1 MRKTSNSFSKQNSQ
15 QPKVFRGGEKKVMKK
30 SLLSLALAGSM
41 LSALAVPAFAAT
53 PSDVVGKPVQ
63 SAVEQLTALGI
74 VQGYADGTFK
84 PDNTITRAELAKI
97 VIVATGNESSANLM
111 ANTAPAFKDVKKGA
125 WYTGYINA
133 AAAKGFIQGYNGNFR
148 PNDTIKFEEVVA
160 ILVRA
165 LGYQDKYLSGSWPYN
180 VLLQADEVGLFE
192 GVDAANGTNATRGV
206 VAELTSNT
214 LDKQLVSYNAD
225 GDLGYL
231 LVDTDGDGKGDAA
244 KLFISK
250 LGAFE
255 PANVLTA
262 GALNSSGQISLGG
275 KSVATAKEFF
285 VTGGKKLS
293 ELLGHTVSVLKNK
306 NGEVIAV
313 TDAQESAKIVNASTD
328 VDTITLGS
336 TTPAVPADLTFKVN
350 NGAAS
355 YTATADVKVF
365 VNSVEQALPYT
376 FTNDQDVQLLLNSK
390 GNVQAILVSTWKSNN
405 VFKEVVSY
413 STYSRII
420 GKDGYSVKV
429 DANTAITLDG
439 KAAALA
445 DLKENDVVNF
455 VVNGDGLALQVVATR
470 NVVTGKLQAVG
481 RDNDN
486 NPTYTV
492 NGTTYSQVG
501 AQISALTASNI
512 GTEYAFNLNKDGK
525 VVFYSSTAAVAA
537 SNFAVILDVDN
548 TTKYS
553 IIDNGMV
560 SDKVY
565 NKVVYYSLKDNT
577 KVTAYTKDG
586 DYAKNTLVPLK
597 TDSDGRLTLVSAADK
612 AADNTLTVDTVTSL
626 TGAAVTAVDSSKVTA
641 GTTYRL
647 DSSTVYLKFGVN
659 TGTPSDSTVAAGTA
673 ADVTKGASIAVR
685 SNDTG
690 VAQYVIVLGSG
701 SVDQLAQAQGLFISK
716 SYTATTTN
724 AADNVYTINLKV
736 NGETKSF
743 NVDATTYGAT
753 YAAND
758 LVTLTDAAT
767 GAGAGDGKYDA
778 KAIVNTPATGV
789 AITDISGKKF
799 TVAGHANPFVATAA
813 TQVYIKKTDGTIE
826 VSNFTDVL
834 VAADNYGTAPGK
846 YEVTVTGTGTSYNGN
861 DEAGVILITAH

>member
-1 MRKTSNSFSKQNSQ
+1 
-15 QPKVFRGGEKKVMKK
+15 MKK

-74 VQGYADGTFK
+74 VNGYADGTYK

-111 ANTAPAFKDVKKGA
+111 ANTAPAFKDVKKGV

-133 AAAKGFIQGYNGNFR
+133 AAAKGFIQGYNGKFR

-180 VLLQADEVGLFE
+180 VLLQADEVGLFD

-255 PANVLTA
+255 PSNVLTS

-275 KSVATAKEFF
+275 KSVATAKDFF

-313 TDAQESAKIVNASTD
+313 TDVQDAAKIVNASTD

-336 TTPAVPADLTFKVN
+336 TTPAVPVDLTFKVN
-350 NGAAS
+350 NGATS
-355 YTATADVKVF
+355 YTATAGVKVY
-365 VNSVEQALPYT
+365 VNSVEQSLPYT

-390 GNVQAILVSTWKSNN
+390 GDVQAILVSTWKSDN

-439 KAAALA
+439 KAAKLS
-445 DLKENDVVNF
+445 DLKENDIVNY
-455 VVNGDGLALQVVATR
+455 VVNGDTALQVVATR

-481 RDNDN
+481 NDGKGN
-486 NPTYTV
+486 ATYTV
-492 NGTTYSQVG
+492 NGTTYTQAGTQV
-501 AQISALTASNI
+501 SALTASNI

-525 VVFYSSTAAVAA
+525 VVFYASTTAVAS
-537 SNFAVILDVDN
+537 SNFAVILDADH

-560 SDKVY
+560 SEKEY
-565 NKVVYYSLKDNT
+565 YKVVYYSLKDNT

-597 TDSDGRLTLVSAADK
+597 TDSNGRLTLVSQAD
-612 AADNTLTVDTVTSL
+612 VDASPTDDIKVVDVATDL
-626 TGAAVTAVDSSKVTA
+626 TGTAVTAVDSSKVTA

-647 DSSTVYLKFGVN
+647 DSNTVYLKLGVN
-659 TGTPSDSTVAAGTA
+659 TGTPADSTVAAGTA

-685 SNDTG
+685 SSDTG

-716 SYTATTTN
+716 SMTSTSTN
-724 AADNVYTINLKV
+724 AADNVYTIKLNV

-743 NVDATTYGAT
+743 NVDATTYGRT
-753 YAAND
+753 YADND
-758 LVTLTDAAT
+758 VVTLTDAPAT
-767 GAGAGDGKYDA
+767 QPGAGDGKYDA
-778 KAIVNTPATGV
+778 AAIVNAKATGV
-789 AITDISGKKF
+789 TVTDISGKKF
-799 TVAGHANPFVATAA
+799 TAVGAAKPFVATAA
-813 TQVYIKKTDGTIE
+813 TQIFIKKTDGTIE

-846 YEVTVTGTGTSYNGN
+846 YEVTVVGSGTSYNGN

>member
-1 MRKTSNSFSKQNSQ
+1 
-15 QPKVFRGGEKKVMKK
+15 MKK

-74 VQGYADGTFK
+74 VNGYADGTYK

-133 AAAKGFIQGYNGNFR
+133 AAAKGFIQGYNGKFR

-180 VLLQADEVGLFE
+180 VLLQADEVGLFD

-262 GALNSSGQISLGG
+262 GALNSSGQINLGG
-275 KSVATAKEFF
+275 KSVATAKDFF

-313 TDAQESAKIVNASTD
+313 TDVQDAGKIVSASTD
-328 VDTITLGS
+328 VDTISLGNAS
-336 TTPAVPADLTFKVN
+336 ATPAIPADLTFKVN
-350 NGAAS
+350 NGATS
-355 YTATADVKVF
+355 YTATAGVKIF

-376 FTNDQDVQLLLNSK
+376 FTNDQDAQLLLNSK
-390 GNVQAILVSTWKSNN
+390 GDVQAILVSNWKSDN

-439 KAAALA
+439 KAAKLA
-445 DLKENDVVNF
+445 DLKENDVVNY
-455 VVNGDGLALQVVATR
+455 VVNGDTALQVVATR
-470 NVVTGKLQAVG
+470 NVVTGKLQGVG
-481 RDNDN
+481 NDGKGN
-486 NPTYTV
+486 ATYTV
-492 NGTTYSQVG
+492 NGTTYAQAGTQV
-501 AQISALTASNI
+501 SALTASNI

-525 VVFYSSTAAVAA
+525 VVFYSTTAAVAA

-577 KVTAYTKDG
+577 KVTAFTKDG

-597 TDSDGRLTLVSAADK
+597 TDSNGRLTLVSAADK
-612 AADNTLTVDTVTSL
+612 VVDPTLTVDTVTGL
-626 TGAAVTAVDSSKVTA
+626 TGAAVTAVDASKVTA

-647 DSSTVYLKFGVN
+647 DSSTVYLKLGVN
-659 TGTPSDSTVAAGTA
+659 TTTPADSTVTAGTA

-685 SNDTG
+685 SSDTG

-716 SYTATTTN
+716 SMTATTTN
-724 AADNVYTINLKV
+724 AADNVYTIKLNV

-743 NVDATTYGAT
+743 NVDSTTYGAT
-753 YAAND
+753 YADND

-778 KAIVNTPATGV
+778 KAIVNAKATGV
-789 AITDISGKKF
+789 TVTDISGKKF
-799 TVAGHANPFVATAA
+799 TVAGVTNPFVATAA
-813 TQVYIKKTDGTIE
+813 TQIFIKKTDGTVE

-834 VAADNYGTAPGK
+834 VAADNYGTASGK
-846 YEVTVTGTGTSYNGN
+846 YEVTVVGSGTSYNGN

>member
-1 MRKTSNSFSKQNSQ
+1 
-15 QPKVFRGGEKKVMKK
+15 MKK

-133 AAAKGFIQGYNGNFR
+133 AAAKGFIQGYNGKFR
-148 PNDTIKFEEVVA
+148 PNDTIKFEEVTA

-313 TDAQESAKIVNASTD
+313 TDAQEAGKIVNASTD

-350 NGAAS
+350 NGAAT

-365 VNSVEQALPYT
+365 VNSVEQNLPYT

-390 GNVQAILVSTWKSNN
+390 GNVQAILVSTWKSDN

-439 KAAALA
+439 KAAKLA
-445 DLKENDVVNF
+445 DLKENDIVNY
-455 VVNGDGLALQVVATR
+455 VVNGDTALQVVATR

-481 RDNDN
+481 NDGKGN
-486 NPTYTV
+486 ATYTV
-492 NGTTYSQVG
+492 NGTTYTQAGTQV
-501 AQISALTASNI
+501 SALTASAI

-525 VVFYSSTAAVAA
+525 VVYYATTTATAAANYA
-537 SNFAVILDVDN
+537 IIFTADNKADHSGYSVIN
-548 TTKYS
+548 
-553 IIDNGMV
+553 NGV
-560 SDKVY
+560 VEGGY
-565 NKVVYYSLKDNT
+565 YKVVYYSLKDNT
-577 KVTAYTKDG
+577 KVTAYTKDE
-586 DYAKNTLVPLK
+586 DYTAGTLVPLK
-597 TDSDGRLTLVSAADK
+597 TDSNGLLTLNVGDKDSNNVAIAD
-612 AADNTLTVDTVTSL
+612 DVVTSL
-626 TGAAVTAVDSSKVTA
+626 TGTAVTAVDSTKVTA

-647 DSSTVYLKFGVN
+647 DSSTVYLKLGVN
-659 TGTPSDSTVAAGTA
+659 ATTPADSTVTAATA
-673 ADVTKGASIAVR
+673 ADVTKGATIAVR

-716 SYTATTTN
+716 SLTATTTN
-724 AADNVYTINLKV
+724 EADNVYTIKLNV

-743 NVDATTYGAT
+743 NVDKATYLAT
-753 YAAND
+753 YADND
-758 LVTLTDAAT
+758 VVTLTDAAT

-778 KAIVNTPATGV
+778 KAIATAVAKTPYKPAVVDDPATPADETAPAV
-789 AITDISGKKF
+789 PADLSVTDISGKKLNF
-799 TVAGHANPFVATAA
+799 LGAPYVVTGA
-813 TQVYIKKTDGTIE
+813 TQIFIKKTDGTIATT
-826 VSNFTDVL
+826 NFTDVL
-834 VAADNYGTAPGK
+834 VAADNLGVGSGK
-846 YEVTVTGTGTSYNGN
+846 YEVKLAGTGTSYNGN
-861 DEAGVILITAH
+861 NEAGVILITAH